1 MAAVI
6 IVIAIV
12 AVLYGPAWWARFV
25 LDRCN
30 RYDYFSGN
38 GFDLA
43 HLLLERHNLGDVSV
57 IETDKGSH
65 YDPEKKGS
73 GPHRDTMWAKNPN
86 RCGCGGP

>member
-1 MAAVI
+1 MAVVI

-25 LDRCN
+25 LDRYN

-65 YDPEKKGS
+65 YDPEKKGALS
-73 GPHRDTMWAKNPN
+73 HGFR
-86 RCGCGGP
+86 